1 MPTTMRDVAL
11 KAGVSIKTVSR
22 VVNDSGEISDA
33 TRQRVLAAIDELGYR
48 PSRLARALVTQR
60 SHTVGLLVADI
71 INPFFPEVARGVLDA
86 AQTEGYNVFLC
97 NTDGDPEQELHLL
110 HSLADHAVDGIII
123 YPSYESGD
131 YLRRFAAHY
140 RPLVVI
146 NHYFEQPGVSPVMV
160 DHQRG
165 AKLAVEYLIGQGHLA
180 IGMLSGVRNPSLGRV
195 RRIQGFKEAL
205 SEHGLPVVEEW
216 IVANQEPSFA
226 DGYASARQLLSQ
238 YPQITA
244 IFAYNDLLAL
254 GAIRACNDM
263 GRRVPTD
270 CAIVG
275 FDDIPWAAT
284 SIPTLTTVRVDK
296 YNLGYQAMIRLLE
309 MLEQPELS
317 FPSICLDVEL
327 IIRESA

>member
-22 VVNDSGEISDA
+22 VVNDSGEISEA
-33 TRQRVLAAIDELGYR
+33 TRQRVLVAIEELGYR

-71 INPFFPEVARGVLDA
+71 TNPFFPEVARGVLDA

-123 YPSYESGD
+123 YPSYESGE
-131 YLRRFAAHY
+131 YLQTFAGQY
-140 RPLVVI
+140 RPLVIV
-146 NHYFEQPGVSPVMV
+146 NYYHDQQGVSLVIV
-160 DHQRG
+160 DHKRG
-165 AKLAVEYLIGQGHLA
+165 AQLAVEHLIRQGHIA
-180 IGMLSGVRNPSLGRV
+180 IGMLSGVRNPSLGKV

-205 SEHGLPVVEEW
+205 TAHGLPVVEEW
-216 IVANQEPSFA
+216 IVANKEPTFA
-226 DGYASARQLLSQ
+226 DGYASTRQLLSQ
-238 YPQITA
+238 HPQITA

-254 GAIRACNDM
+254 GAIRACNDL
-263 GRRVPTD
+263 GRRVPAD

-296 YNLGYQAMIRLLE
+296 YLLGYQAMTRLLE

-317 FPSICLDVEL
+317 FPPICMDVEL